1 MKRCVAYEWKEIEY
15 YNEGD
20 INRVNT
26 AFKKYCDTSQSR
38 AIGNIKK
45 RKIEEI
51 NGIIHNNGNNVGI
64 IEFGDNIRFE
74 FKTKLDSFWRFLP
87 RMLHSLCNTKE
98 FSKKIFIDPF
108 QKISMP
114 EGGNMVPLLALYFV
128 ILCKNALEKGMLKKY
143 VRHQNTLGVIKGK
156 IDLNTF
162 SKTKPW
168 DNSVIPCIYYDLTF
182 DNKENQ
188 IVLWC
193 LNKLIREA
201 SKIDIAQEK
210 REPRI
215 LCLMRELFAIF
226 DQEISL
232 LPKEKSDIFGIH
244 KSSLPKYYVE
254 LIKLCEV
261 ILSNA
266 FFSFDKT
273 KKQLNGVN
281 FIIDMDWVFEQYMT
295 NLFLDAAKEYDL
307 CIENQFKQSLCDLG
321 RISIRP
327 DLVVFDSF
335 DKKRQKP
342 LSVIDF
348 KWKEAPDSDNSN
360 FYQIICYG
368 LAEIQRYKLY
378 DIDASLFYA
387 SGEEEMDY
395 DIISKVFNSK
405 TRLSINKICLNKEI
419 FNRANDIDIED
430 EIKTRIRNYIAE
442 IKGYK

>member
-1 MKRCVAYEWKEIEY
+1 MKRCVACEWKEIEY
-15 YNEGD
+15 SNEGD
-20 INRVNT
+20 IDRVNT
-26 AFKKYCDTSQSR
+26 AFKEYCNTSQNR
-38 AIGNIKK
+38 AIGNIRK
-45 RKIEEI
+45 RNIEEI

-64 IEFGDNIRFE
+64 IEFGDDIRFE
-74 FKTKLDSFWRFLP
+74 FRTKLESFWLFLP

-114 EGGNMVPLLALYFV
+114 DGSNMVPLLALYFV

-143 VRHQNTLGVIKGK
+143 VRRQNTLGVIKGK

-168 DNSVIPCIYYDLTF
+168 DVSVLPCIYHDLTF

-201 SKIDIAQEK
+201 SKIGIVQENK
-210 REPRI
+210 EPRI

-226 DQEISL
+226 NQEISL
-232 LPKEKSDIFGIH
+232 LPKEKSDIFGIY
-244 KSSLPKYYVE
+244 KSSLPKHYVE

-266 FFSFDKT
+266 FFSFDKN

-295 NLFLDAAKEYDL
+295 NLFLDVVKEYDL
-307 CIENQFKQSLCDLG
+307 YIDYQFKQPLCDLG

-327 DLVVFDSF
+327 DLVVFDSS
-335 DKKRQKP
+335 DKKRQKS

-348 KWKEAPDSDNSN
+348 KWKEAPNSDNSN

-387 SGEEEMDY
+387 SGKEEMDY

-405 TRLSINKICLNKEI
+405 TRLSINKICLNEEI
-419 FNRANDIDIED
+419 FNKANDIAIED
-430 EIKTRIRNYIAE
+430 EIKTKIRNYIAE